1 VDDDRCRAVNE
12 SASDG
17 RTARSLREV
26 AEVFLKLGLIGFG
39 GPAATIALMR
49 DEVVARR
56 KWVTDAEF
64 LDLVGASNL
73 IPGPTATEMAI
84 FLGYARGGWRA
95 LILAGSL
102 FVLPAV
108 LLVLAIAWAYVRYG
122 SAPQATWLL
131 YGIKP
136 VIIAVVVQA
145 LWSLAKAA
153 AKGPFLVVVG
163 VVVAALYFL
172 GVSPV
177 AVMLGGAAVVLVVE
191 NAARLRTSVP
201 SVLAVPGSGLSLAAA
216 AVTYSPWVLFGGGYV
231 LLAFLHADFVDNLGW
246 LIDHQLID
254 AVAVGQFTPGP
265 LFTTATFVG
274 YVVGGLPG
282 AIVATV
288 AIFVPSFVIAALV
301 FPLVPRLRRSPWLG
315 AFLDGANASALGL
328 MAAVTWQLG
337 QAAIVDWFS
346 LVLAA
351 LSALVLLQFKP
362 NPAWLV
368 LGGGDTGRAVPVG
381 RRVTKSTS
389 NPPMSA
395 RRRLANGAEA
405 IFLLA
410 DLP

>member
-1 VDDDRCRAVNE
+1 VGINPR
-12 SASDG
+12 
-17 RTARSLREV
+17 RSLGVGATVPGTTCGAMPVHDSPSGPRNTGALREV

-56 KWVTDAEF
+56 KWLTDAEF

-95 LILAGSL
+95 LILAGAL
-102 FVLPAV
+102 FLLPAV
-108 LLVLAIAWAYVRYG
+108 VLVLAIAWAYVRYG
-122 SAPQATWLL
+122 SAPEATWLL

-145 LWSLAKAA
+145 LWGLTKAA
-153 AKGPFLVVVG
+153 AKGPFLVAVG
-163 VVVAALYFL
+163 IAVGALYFL

-177 AVMLGGAAVVLVVE
+177 TVMIGGALVVLVVE
-191 NAARLRTSVP
+191 NATRLHASLTSG
-201 SVLAVPGSGLSLAAA
+201 LALPGSGLSLAAA
-216 AVTYSPWVLFGGGYV
+216 AVPYSPWVLFVTFLKIGVVLFGGGYV
-231 LLAFLHADFVDNLGW
+231 LLAFLHADFVDHLGW
-246 LIDHQLID
+246 LTDRQLID

-288 AIFVPSFVIAALV
+288 AIFLPSFVIAALV
-301 FPLVPRLRRSPWLG
+301 FPLVPRLRHSPWLC

-328 MAAVTWQLG
+328 MAAVTWQLAR
-337 QAAIVDWFS
+337 AAIVDGFS
-346 LVLAA
+346 LVLALLA
-351 LSALVLLQFKP
+351 ALVLLRFKP

-368 LGGGDTGRAVPVG
+368 LGGGVLGVLY
-381 RRVTKSTS
+381 
-389 NPPMSA
+389 
-395 RRRLANGAEA
+395 RLVA
-405 IFLLA
+405 
-410 DLP
+410 